1 MHWLEKWIMPP
12 TCVITGRASEYLD
25 LSQPL
30 VEGWQV
36 PLNVCPCCCEPSSL
50 GLLCGACLTD
60 PPAFD
65 RTQAGFYFDKELV
78 DLVHGL
84 KYQRQ
89 LAYGRILAD
98 VLAERLQTES
108 VEALL
113 AVPLYAKRRRN
124 RGYNQAELIA
134 QALSKKLQIP
144 LLPAH
149 AVQRIKDT
157 PSQTHLDAQQ
167 RRRNLKGAFLVDNGS
182 FEGLNQIAL
191 IDDVITTGA
200 TMQQL
205 AKSIKTN
212 TQIKTIQAWAVCKT
226 K

>member
-1 MHWLEKWIMPP
+1 MHWLENWIMPS
-12 TCVITGRASEYLD
+12 TCVITGQAGEHLD

-30 VEGWQV
+30 VENWALPV
-36 PLNVCPCCCEPSSL
+36 NVCPCCCEPSSM

-65 RTQAGFYFDKELV
+65 RTQVGFYFGKELV

-89 LAYGRILAD
+89 IAYSRILAD
-98 VLAERLQTES
+98 VLAERLQAES

-113 AVPLYAKRRRN
+113 AVPLHAKRRRS

-144 LLPAH
+144 LLSGRA
-149 AVQRIKDT
+149 AQRVKDT

-167 RRRNLKGAFLVDNGS
+167 RRRNLKGAFQVDIGS
-182 FEGLNQIAL
+182 FEGLQQIAL

-205 AKSIKTN
+205 AKSIKTH
-212 TQIKTIQAWAVCKT
+212 TQVKSIQAWAICKT
-226 K
+226 R

>member
-12 TCVITGRASEYLD
+12 TCVITGQASEHLD
-25 LSQPL
+25 ISQRL
-30 VEGWQV
+30 VEEWELPV
-36 PLNVCPCCCEPSSL
+36 HVCPCCCEPSSL
-50 GLLCGACLTD
+50 GVLCGACLAD

-84 KYQRQ
+84 KYQQQ
-89 LAYGRILAD
+89 LAYSRILAD
-98 VLAERLQTES
+98 VLADRLKAES

-113 AVPLYAKRRRN
+113 AVPLHLKRRRG

-134 QALSKKLQIP
+134 QVLSKRLQIP
-144 LLPAH
+144 LLPSH

-157 PSQTHLDAQQ
+157 PSQTHLDARQ
-167 RRRNLKGAFLVDNGS
+167 RRRNLKDAFQVDS
-182 FEGLNQIAL
+182 RCFEGLQQIAL
-191 IDDVITTGA
+191 VDDVITTGA

-205 AKSIKTN
+205 AKSIKAHTE
-212 TQIKTIQAWAVCKT
+212 IKLIQAWSICKT

>member
-1 MHWLEKWIMPP
+1 MHWLEKWIMPR
-12 TCVITGRASEYLD
+12 TCVITGQASEYLD
-25 LSQPL
+25 LSQHL

-50 GLLCGACLTD
+50 SLLCGACLAD

-167 RRRNLKGAFLVDNGS
+167 RRRNLKGAFLVDGGS
-182 FEGLNQIAL
+182 FEGLQHIAL

-205 AKSIKTN
+205 AKSIKAN
-212 TQIKTIQAWAVCKT
+212 TQIKAIQAWAICKT